1 MSDNLKFLITKYM
14 SDEQKQDVGEIIAD
28 VLMNL
33 DADTKSAIDYYGSD
47 FTWDIVIG
55 AKKYFGKGEVA

>member
-1 MSDNLKFLITKYM
+1 MKNLTLLITKYM
-14 SDEQKQDVGEIIAD
+14 TDKQQQDVGEIIAD

-33 DADTKSAIDYYGSD
+33 DPDTKSAIDYYGSD

-55 AKKYFGKGEVA
+55 AKKNDT

>member
-1 MSDNLKFLITKYM
+1 MENKLAYVITKFM
-14 SDEQKQDVGEIIAD
+14 SDEQKQEVGEIIAD

-33 DADTKSAIDYYGSD
+33 DPETKSIIDYYGSD

-55 AKKYFGKGEVA
+55 AKKNG

>member
-1 MSDNLKFLITKYM
+1 MKNLTLLITKYM
-14 SDEQKQDVGEIIAD
+14 TDKQQQDVGEIIAD

-33 DADTKSAIDYYGSD
+33 DPDTKSAIDYYGSD

-55 AKKYFGKGEVA
+55 AKKNG

>member
-33 DADTKSAIDYYGSD
+33 DPDTKSAIDYYGYD

-55 AKKYFGKGEVA
+55 AKKNDT

>member
-33 DADTKSAIDYYGSD
+33 DPDTKSAIDYYGAD

-55 AKKYFGKGEVA
+55 AKKNG

>member
-1 MSDNLKFLITKYM
+1 M

-33 DADTKSAIDYYGSD
+33 DPDTKSAIDYYGSD

-55 AKKYFGKGEVA
+55 AKKMDKTIHEKHENIYFWKRQSC

>member
-33 DADTKSAIDYYGSD
+33 DPDTKSAIDYYRSD

-55 AKKYFGKGEVA
+55 AKKNG

>member
-33 DADTKSAIDYYGSD
+33 DPDTKKLIDYYGTD
-47 FTWDIVIG
+47 FTWDVSIY
-55 AKKYFGKGEVA
+55 AKKENANGK

>member
-1 MSDNLKFLITKYM
+1 M

-33 DADTKSAIDYYGSD
+33 DPDTKSAIDYYGSD
-47 FTWDIVIG
+47 FTWDVVIG
-55 AKKYFGKGEVA
+55 AKKNDT